1 MLLEPHG
8 KPPSPE
14 NLDGDAEDEVWKY
27 IQWDLE
33 TLFRG
38 IHPLLDATSQPWPMC
53 SAESNVQGQP
63 LAGCFLFVPWTVNGD
78 FEYYAN
84 VLGLE
89 HRQRAVVSLHAVQG

>member
-1 MLLEPHG
+1 MENPT
-8 KPPSPE
+8 PE

-63 LAGCFLFVPWTVNGD
+63 LAGCFL
-78 FEYYAN
+78 Y
-84 VLGLE
+84 LGLSTE
-89 HRQRAVVSLHAVQG
+89 TLSTMPMCWVWNTGREL